1 MGLFDFFKGR
11 SSNTGDAGG
20 EKQVQRH
27 AEKVLDK
34 RAMSPDRFASIEALC
49 KLGTEEAWRALLP
62 RFNFTVDPTITDREE
77 KQFIYD
83 YVIGAHETAVEPVR
97 EYLRKSNA
105 VNWPIKML
113 RELLPR
119 EEFVAEML
127 ELLKGE
133 DTSYQKNPERK
144 IQAVVALEETAD
156 PRIAPA
162 ITAFLQDVNEDARF
176 HTVRTLL
183 AQESSPEVGAALFE
197 QLVRDDSMRVR
208 STIADG
214 LVEKAYAC
222 PDASRDKLLPVL
234 PRLPNGPYT
243 LDAAGVLTKVGGRR

>member
-11 SSNTGDAGG
+11 SSGSG
-20 EKQVQRH
+20 ESAERQVQRH

-83 YVIGAHETAVEPVR
+83 YVIGAGEAAVEPVR
-97 EYLRKSNA
+97 EFLRKSNA
-105 VNWPIKML
+105 VNWPIKMF
-113 RELLPR
+113 RELVSR
-119 EEFVAEML
+119 EDFVTEML

-144 IQAVVALEETAD
+144 IQAVVALEESPD
-156 PRIAPA
+156 PRVAA
-162 ITAFLQDVNEDARF
+162 ALLGFLQDVNEDARF

-183 AQESSPEVGAALFE
+183 AQESLAAVGDALFE
-197 QLVRDDSMRVR
+197 QLVRDDSGRVR

-214 LVEKAYAC
+214 LVEKGYAA
-222 PDASRDKLLPVL
+222 PEAVREKLLTVL
-234 PRLPNGPYT
+234 PRLPNGPYS
-243 LDAAGVLTKVGGRR
+243 LDAAGVLTRVGGRR